1 MTAQNPISLDPL
13 PPGVTIEKIYVDFFT
28 YVCQHTQKFFE
39 EREVQGKSI
48 WQRLKGENRIE
59 FVIAHP
65 NGWTLS
71 EQVFLRK
78 VVFKSASGFVSKE
91 PTSLTVYL
99 IAEAE
104 ASVHFMILHG
114 GLEKSLE
121 VSSWN
126 MRPVYCW
133 QFLPAWQQ
141 FHRLR
146 CWWLYS
152 RHNIL
157 QCECVF
163 IASCQVVYIRHPR
176 LQRQSLDSN

>member
-13 PPGVTIEKIYVDFFT
+13 PPSVTIEKIYVDFFT
-28 YVCQHTQKFFE
+28 YVCQHTQKFFQ
-39 EREVQGKSI
+39 EREGQGRSI

-65 NGWTLS
+65 NGWMLS

-91 PTSLTVYL
+91 PTSLTIYL
-99 IAEAE
+99 VAEAE

-114 GLEKSLE
+114 GLEQSLQ

-126 MRPVYCW
+126 
-133 QFLPAWQQ
+133 
-141 FHRLR
+141 
-146 CWWLYS
+146 S
-152 RHNIL
+152 
-157 QCECVF
+157 E
-163 IASCQVVYIRHPR
+163 
-176 LQRQSLDSN
+176 